1 MEKDQLLDLMRL
13 KNTIFT
19 TKDVSLFWQ
28 ESNVDF
34 VRKKLYRY
42 LKSGKI
48 YSVRKGIYAKDKNYN
63 KYELASKIFTPSY
76 VGFETVLAKAGVIF
90 QFYSQIFVASYL
102 TRELTID
109 GQNYSFKK
117 IKNSVLTNRAGIE
130 VKDNYFL
137 ASPERAFLD
146 VIYLNKEYYFDNLTD
161 INWTKVLEILPIYG
175 GNKRMALKI
184 KKYKAAAEKGLN

>member
-19 TKDVSLFWQ
+19 TKDVSLFWN
-28 ESNVDF
+28 EPRVDF

-48 YSVRKGIYAKDKNYN
+48 KSVRKGIYAKDKNYN
-63 KYELASKIFTPSY
+63 KYELASKIFTPAYIS
-76 VGFETVLAKAGVIF
+76 FETVLAKAGVIF
-90 QFYSQIFVASYL
+90 QFYGQIFVASYL

-117 IKNSVLTNRAGIE
+117 IKDSILTNRIGIE
-130 VKDNYFL
+130 TKDNYFI
-137 ASPERAFLD
+137 ASPERALLD
-146 VIYLNKEYYFDNLTD
+146 IIYLNKDYHFDNLAN
-161 INWTKVLEILPIYG
+161 INWDKVLEILPIYG
-175 GNKRMALKI
+175 GNKRMAVKI
-184 KKYKAAAEKGLN
+184 KKYREAAEKGLN